1 MNINAPQT
9 SAPKT
14 KKKARVV
21 CAYLNT
27 TGVSIGAAI
36 ETLTQANKGRYH
48 FDYIHASKQQ
58 CKHSTW
64 SEAEEKLR
72 AEKFE
77 LLAGT
82 GLPEWE
88 TLEAC
93 RQRNPPKTRWYGLV
107 NYFICRIVVVQNMNR
122 ILLSIFF
129 LPPAFFLLL
138 SFFLLLWVF
147 QLKLRLEVRCCL
159 SFLTKNVL
167 AKIVCFRIFQMGD
180 IFLLFWKICNKKGY
194 GIRFICRIWK
204 KILSL

>member
-1 MNINAPQT
+1 MNINAPQN

-82 GLPEWE
+82 GLPEWKA
-88 TLEAC
+88 LEAC
-93 RQRNPPKTRWYGLV
+93 RQPNPPKSRWYGLV
-107 NYFICRIVVVQNMNR
+107 NYFICRIVVVQNINR

-129 LPPAFFLLL
+129 SPSRIYIYFFFYYYHFFFLWA
-138 SFFLLLWVF
+138 FEM
-147 QLKLRLEVRCCL
+147 KRRLEVRCSL
-159 SFLTKNVL
+159 KFLTKNVL
-167 AKIVCFRIFQMGD
+167 GKSSALEFIKWEIFFCFLENMH
-180 IFLLFWKICNKKGY
+180 KKRLWNQ
-194 GIRFICRIWK
+194 I
-204 KILSL
+204 

>member
-1 MNINAPQT
+1 MNINALQN

-82 GLPEWE
+82 GLPEWKA
-88 TLEAC
+88 LEAC

-129 LPPAFFLLL
+129 LSPAFFTIII
-138 SFFLLLWVF
+138 FFFFFFEHLNW
-147 QLKLRLEVRCCL
+147 
-159 SFLTKNVL
+159 N
-167 AKIVCFRIFQMGD
+167 AD
-180 IFLLFWKICNKKGY
+180 
-194 GIRFICRIWK
+194 
-204 KILSL
+204 